1 MLLFGLLYNVAEIVT
16 WAVVLFQFIAKLITG
31 KTNDQLLLFGR
42 SLSLYIYEI
51 WRFLTFN
58 SEDLPFPFAEWPKA
72 TATDVQDPLHK
83 TEG

>member
-58 SEDLPFPFAEWPKA
+58 SEKLPFPFAEWPKA